1 MATKKVIQSTTS
13 QVVHFQTGEVIES
26 TTQNVFQ
33 LPSEPPYVK
42 LYLDDLC
49 VLVNVADSLKSFLLL
64 LLRRLDFEGFILLS
78 PRSRKE
84 IAANLG
90 IADQTFR
97 NRLNELCKKE
107 VICRM
112 STNEYQA
119 NPLYFGRGE
128 WRKICMQRQAFQ
140 LRVTY
145 SAERGRQVETS
156 AVSVQEE
163 LPL

>member
-1 MATKKVIQSTTS
+1 MSTKKIIKSTTS
-13 QVVHFQTGEVIES
+13 QVVNFETGEVVES
-26 TTQNVFQ
+26 TTSNVFQ

-49 VLVNVADSLKSFLLL
+49 VLVNVSDSLKTLLL
-64 LLRRLDFEGFILLS
+64 SLLRRLDFEGYILLS

-84 IAANLG
+84 IAAKLE

-107 VICRM
+107 LIQRV
-112 STNEYQA
+112 STNEYQV
-119 NPLYFGRGE
+119 NPLYFARGE

-145 SAERGRQVETS
+145 SAERGRQITTE
-156 AVSVQEE
+156 AAPAQDE
-163 LPL
+163 LDL

>member
-1 MATKKVIQSTTS
+1 MSNKKIVQSTSS
-13 QVVHFQTGEVIES
+13 QVINMQTGEVVES
-26 TTQNVFQ
+26 TTSNVFQ

-49 VLVNVADSLKSFLLL
+49 VLVNVSDSLKTLLL
-64 LLRRLDFEGFILLS
+64 SLLRRLDFEGYILLS

-84 IAANLG
+84 IAAKLA

-97 NRLNELCKKE
+97 NRLNELCKKDLIQR
-107 VICRM
+107 V
-112 STNEYQA
+112 STNEYQV
-119 NPLYFGRGE
+119 NPLYFARGE

-156 AVSVQEE
+156 TVPQQDE

>member
-1 MATKKVIQSTTS
+1 MSNKKIIQNTTS
-13 QVVHFQTGEVIES
+13 QVVNLKTGEVVES
-26 TTQNVFQ
+26 TTSNVFQ

-49 VLVNVADSLKSFLLL
+49 VLVNVSDSLKTLLL
-64 LLRRLDFEGFILLS
+64 SLLRRLDFEGYILLS

-84 IAANLG
+84 IAAKLV

-107 VICRM
+107 LLQRV
-112 STNEYQA
+112 STNEYQV
-119 NPLYFGRGE
+119 NPLYFARGE

-140 LRVTY
+140 LRITY
-145 SAERGRQVETS
+145 SAEKGRQVSTTT
-156 AVSVQEE
+156 VPIQDE

>member
-1 MATKKVIQSTTS
+1 MATKKIVQSTSS
-13 QVVHFQTGEVIES
+13 QVVNFQTGEVIES
-26 TTQNVFQ
+26 TTHNVFQ

-49 VLVNVADSLKSFLLL
+49 VLINVSDSLKTFLLS
-64 LLRRLDFEGFILLS
+64 LLRRLDFEGYILLS

-97 NRLNELCKKE
+97 NRLNELCKKDL
-107 VICRM
+107 ICRI
-112 STNEYQA
+112 STNEYQV

-156 AVSVQEE
+156 AVSVQDE

>member
-1 MATKKVIQSTTS
+1 MATKKIVQSTSS
-13 QVVHFQTGEVIES
+13 QVVNFQTGEVIES

-49 VLVNVADSLKSFLLL
+49 VLINVSDSLKTFLLS
-64 LLRRLDFEGFILLS
+64 LLRRLDFEGYILLS

-84 IAANLG
+84 IAANLN

-97 NRLNELCKKE
+97 NRLNELCKKDL
-107 VICRM
+107 ICRM
-112 STNEYQA
+112 STNEYQV

-156 AVSVQEE
+156 ALKVQDE
-163 LPL
+163 LPI